1 MKTTYTVPFAYL
13 PLGYTFFDPNTCRRY
28 VKVDHHLAELE
39 TQGDWGNPV
48 LQRFDFE
55 PLEMV
60 RIRTD
65 E

>member
-1 MKTTYTVPFAYL
+1 MITYTIPFCGVPM
-13 PLGYTFFDPNTCRRY
+13 GTTFFDPNTCRRY
-28 VKVDHHLAELE
+28 VKVTESSAELE

-48 LQRFDFE
+48 LERFDFE

-65 E
+65 Q